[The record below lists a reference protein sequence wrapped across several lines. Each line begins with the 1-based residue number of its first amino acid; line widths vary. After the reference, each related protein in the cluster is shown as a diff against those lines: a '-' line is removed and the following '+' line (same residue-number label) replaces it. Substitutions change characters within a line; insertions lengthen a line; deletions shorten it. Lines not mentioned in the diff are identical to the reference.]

1 MGGGTIVGG
10 TIVFTQKWLDRLLL
24 MTSYLITIAT
34 DHHWTCLKVCAR
46 DEWTAT
52 ENIRCWCFI
61 PKEKLRKTVW
71 GGIHSPPPP
80 LYVRALS
87 HNFILTLIRKLSLR
101 VSFFPVSLLAK
112 SATSTHK
119 IKRQTSYPCHMGVFP
134 PSLPSPP
141 THLIIIVEVTELVLP
156 LPREGI
162 LPVMAYTG
170 RSCPKG
176 VPFSG
181 FRYMK
186 G

>member
-1 MGGGTIVGG
+1 MA
-10 TIVFTQKWLDRLLL
+10 WPP
-24 MTSYLITIAT
+24 AT
-34 DHHWTCLKVCAR
+34 YDVISHNHSNWTCLKMCAR

-52 ENIRCWCFI
+52 ENVRCWCFI
-61 PKEKLRKTVW
+61 PKEKLRKTLW
-71 GGIHSPPPP
+71 GDIHSRPPPA

-112 SATSTHK
+112 SATSTPK
-119 IKRQTSYPCHMGVFP
+119 IKRQASYPCHIGVFP

-141 THLIIIVEVTELVLP
+141 THLIIIVDVTELVLP
-156 LPREGI
+156 LLGEGI
-162 LPVMAYTG
+162 LPVMAYRG
-170 RSCPKG
+170 RPCPKG
-176 VPFSG
+176 VHFSG